1 MNSFKTFLTVHN
13 PLKHLNFEKILFQN
27 IQNKKVNYA
36 KKKSTNSKVFLFIN
50 NQIKIVLKRR
60 ILKNMT

>member
-27 IQNKKVNYA
+27 IQNKKVNYV
-36 KKKSTNSKVFLFIN
+36 KKRAQTPRYSYLLTTK
-50 NQIKIVLKRR
+50 
-60 ILKNMT
+60 

>member
-27 IQNKKVNYA
+27 IQNKKVNYV
-36 KKKSTNSKVFLFIN
+36 KKRAQLKVFLF
-50 NQIKIVLKRR
+50 
-60 ILKNMT
+60 T